1 MKKILSLLFFLFL
14 SYSITAHS
22 QESIKFI
29 DMKKLIYTSKAGASI
44 NKALENISKS
54 NIKKFKKVE
63 KNLKERE
70 EKIIAQKNTL
80 KKDEFNDK
88 INKLKLDAT
97 NYRKTVKNANDDLKK
112 KRIKGTND
120 LLKTLNVLI
129 ADYSKK
135 NSISIILQ
143 KEFIVMGKKELD
155 ITDEIILLVDLEV
168 TKININ

>member
-1 MKKILSLLFFLFL
+1 MKKIVSLLFLLFL

-29 DMKKLIYTSKAGASI
+29 DMKKLIYTSKAGESI
-44 NKALENISKS
+44 NKELENIAKA
-54 NIKKFKKVE
+54 NTKKFKKIE

-70 EKIIAQKNTL
+70 EKIIAQKNIL
-80 KKDEFNDK
+80 DNDEFKKK
-88 INKLKLDAT
+88 INELRLEVA
-97 NYRKTVKNANDDLKK
+97 NYRKTVKNANDDIKK

-120 LLKTLNVLI
+120 LLKTLNTLI
-129 ADYSKK
+129 ANYSKK

-155 ITDEIILLVDLEV
+155 ITDKIIELVDLEV
-168 TKININ
+168 TKIKIE